1 MNNLYLMT
9 KLLEKL
15 SENQKKE
22 FYDFLIYLDC
32 HEKQGTLNIQ
42 ELSSAFPHQDD

>member
-1 MNNLYLMT
+1 MQNTNLMT

-15 SENQKKE
+15 SENQKQE
-22 FYDFLIYLDC
+22 FYDFLISLDC

-42 ELSSAFPHQDD
+42 ELFAAYHHQDD